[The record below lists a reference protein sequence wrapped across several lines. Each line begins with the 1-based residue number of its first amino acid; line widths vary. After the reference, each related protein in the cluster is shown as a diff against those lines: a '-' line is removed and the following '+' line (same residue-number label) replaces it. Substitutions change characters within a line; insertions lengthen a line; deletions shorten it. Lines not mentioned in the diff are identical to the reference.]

1 LSYVAQHIALV
12 VARDRA
18 SAESQRLL
26 AETNQRAAEL
36 EIVNEVGRALAS
48 QLDFGAIVEAVGDRA
63 TSALGVLGSSI
74 SIVDPATDELTFYYW
89 IDDGVRRHT
98 MEGIVLG
105 DPLSAEILRTNRV
118 VRIGSA
124 AEAAARGTPFKI
136 GGTESYLGV
145 PIPAG
150 DKAIGVFALGSHEQ
164 HAYTE
169 SEERLLTTLASTM
182 GVALENA
189 RLVQETRRRA
199 AELATVNEVGQAVAA
214 QLDLDPLIE
223 LVGGLIG
230 TTFAA
235 ADVVYVALHDAP
247 AGSIAFPFFAE
258 DGERRPQPDLPM
270 GEGLASRILVSHE
283 ALLLNRAAQFE
294 QIGTRGHGREA
305 QSYLGVPIVV
315 GEQAIGVIG
324 IQSSTDEGRFD
335 EADRRLL
342 STLAANVGTAIHN
355 ARLFTAMEQAK
366 EAAEAANEAKGTFLA
381 SVSHELRTPLTS
393 VLGFAKV
400 IRRQLDERI
409 IPHVDATDPKTQ
421 RAISQV
427 RENVSVIVTEGE
439 RLTTLV
445 NNVLDLA
452 KIESGR
458 MEWKKE
464 PTSIAQVIDQAA
476 ATTSGLFDNK
486 GLSLVREVPADLP
499 EIVAD
504 RDGLVQVV
512 INLFSNAVKFTERG
526 GVTCRAALTD
536 EGMLVSVTDT
546 GIGIAT
552 ADQAAVFE
560 KFTQVGDMST
570 DKPHGTGL
578 GLPICREI
586 VEDHGGRI
594 WVESAPG
601 QGSTFA
607 FVVPL
612 TPPEPVP
619 TPAASPASVT

>member
-1 LSYVAQHIALV
+1 
-12 VARDRA
+12 
-18 SAESQRLL
+18 
-26 AETNQRAAEL
+26 
-36 EIVNEVGRALAS
+36 
-48 QLDFGAIVEAVGDRA
+48 
-63 TSALGVLGSSI
+63 
-74 SIVDPATDELTFYYW
+74 
-89 IDDGVRRHT
+89 
-98 MEGIVLG
+98 
-105 DPLSAEILRTNRV
+105 
-118 VRIGSA
+118 
-124 AEAAARGTPFKI
+124 
-136 GGTESYLGV
+136 
-145 PIPAG
+145 
-150 DKAIGVFALGSHEQ
+150 
-164 HAYTE
+164 
-169 SEERLLTTLASTM
+169 
-182 GVALENA
+182 
-189 RLVQETRRRA
+189 
-199 AELATVNEVGQAVAA
+199 
-214 QLDLDPLIE
+214 
-223 LVGGLIG
+223 
-230 TTFAA
+230 
-235 ADVVYVALHDAP
+235 
-247 AGSIAFPFFAE
+247 
-258 DGERRPQPDLPM
+258 M

-546 GIGIAT
+546 GVGIAM

-619 TPAASPASVT
+619 TPVASPASVT